1 EGVKMKKPIFVN
13 SNEILLVTYSDG
25 EHIARSGHFYDEFEI
40 LEVLNGTEGAE
51 QVFRLDLET
60 KHYEDFSE
68 EIAETYIRDNS
79 ICLDGAVE
87 HPFIENSNAYA
98 ELLKEQKAQKSNDI
112 IYGRYE
118 QQHRL
123 RAYDLV

>member
-1 EGVKMKKPIFVN
+1 MESK
-13 SNEILLVTYSDG
+13 
-25 EHIARSGHFYDEFEI
+25 HIAQSGPFYDEFEI
-40 LEVLNGTEGAE
+40 LEALKGTESAE
-51 QVFRLDLET
+51 QIFRVDLET

-123 RAYDLV
+123 CAYDLV